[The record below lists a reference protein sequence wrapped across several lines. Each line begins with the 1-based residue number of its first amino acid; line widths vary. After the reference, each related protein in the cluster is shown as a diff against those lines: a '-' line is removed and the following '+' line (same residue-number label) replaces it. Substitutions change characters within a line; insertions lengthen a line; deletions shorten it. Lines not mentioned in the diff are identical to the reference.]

1 MQPIIKN
8 IQEITDSKEM
18 YESKPHRFLSYFIYI
33 LLISIILAGVWMYF
47 GEIDVVSKGTGVV
60 RPNENIS
67 SVRNKVQGEI
77 TASYLEEGKQVQ
89 KGEVL
94 FTVAYDDLEI
104 SRLKQEELIKDIEVQ
119 LERLKKLRDSI
130 EQDKNLF
137 SKTEEKEYYE
147 RYIKYTQDFE
157 NLKNANQIASKNE
170 TISASQ
176 TDINKQIYEN
186 KILEYDN
193 TLKELTDYKASI
205 TQGENVFENKTCA
218 YALAFDTYIFEVRE
232 LEQEVMDKKV
242 AYELNCSLDEE
253 NLVAKKELESSKAE
267 FEAAQNKLVS
277 LKVSAL
283 GEVERKIEE
292 IKLTKTNAE
301 QEKSKLVV
309 DETLLAANEEQRQLS
324 LKKYKT
330 DILVELNSQI
340 EEMEQTY
347 RTGQRELERIE
358 VAIADCSV
366 VAPIDGTIH
375 IGTNISTG
383 DLISAGADIATII
396 PMSDSLYKIEIFMP
410 NREIAGIEVGDQI
423 KYKFD
428 ALPYKE
434 YGQLEGEIQK
444 ISTDAKVSES
454 QGISG
459 YLVEGSIA
467 KQTVYSYKG
476 EAAEIKVGMTCEA
489 HVITEQ
495 KKILYYLLEKINL
508 MD

>member
-1 MQPIIKN
+1 MQPIIKD

-33 LLISIILAGVWMYF
+33 LLISMILAGVWMYF

-67 SVRNKVQGEI
+67 SVRNKVQGEV
-77 TASYLEEGKQVQ
+77 TASFLEEGKQVQ
-89 KGEVL
+89 KGEIL
-94 FTVAYDDLEI
+94 FTIAYDDLEI
-104 SRLKQEELIKDIEVQ
+104 SRLKQEEIIKDVEVQ
-119 LERLKKLRDSI
+119 SKRLKKLRDSI

-147 RYIKYTQDFE
+147 RYIKYMQDFE
-157 NLKNANQIASKNE
+157 NLKNANHIESKNE
-170 TISASQ
+170 MISKNQ
-176 TDINKQIYEN
+176 VDISKQIYAN
-186 KILEYDN
+186 KIIGYEK
-193 TLKELTDYKASI
+193 TLKELADYKASI
-205 TQGENVFENKTCA
+205 EQGENIFEDKTCA
-218 YALAFDTYIFEVRE
+218 YALAFDTYIFEVRA
-232 LEQEVMDKKV
+232 LEQDVEEKKV

-253 NLVAKKELESSKAE
+253 NLVAKKELESSKVA

-277 LKVSAL
+277 LKVSTL
-283 GEVERKIEE
+283 GEVERNIEE
-292 IKLTKTNAE
+292 VKLTKINAE
-301 QEKSKLVV
+301 QEKSKLFV
-309 DETLLAANEEQRQLS
+309 DETLLAANDEQRQLS

-330 DILVELNSQI
+330 DIIVELNSQI
-340 EEMEQTY
+340 EELEQTY
-347 RTGQRELERIE
+347 RTSQRELERIE

-366 VAPIDGTIH
+366 VAPIDGIIH
-375 IGTNISTG
+375 IGTNVNTG

-410 NREIAGIEVGDQI
+410 NREIAGIKVGNQI

-434 YGQLEGEIQK
+434 YGQLEGVIQN

-459 YLVEGSIA
+459 YLVEGGIE

-508 MD
+508 ID